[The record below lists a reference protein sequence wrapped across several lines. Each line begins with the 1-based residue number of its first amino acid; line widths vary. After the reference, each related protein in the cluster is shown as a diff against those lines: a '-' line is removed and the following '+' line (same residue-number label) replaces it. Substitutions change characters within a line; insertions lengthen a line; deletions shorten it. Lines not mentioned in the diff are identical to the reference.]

1 MTANDKH
8 VLVDGL
14 KKLAE
19 DAVSLAA
26 FVKALFPPDEEHPDG
41 SACAT
46 VPGGTPDSAAD
57 AVVSDRTPDST
68 TEAAEP
74 AGRPAKAA
82 DAAPSAGTQ
91 DFAAEAPAKTYTYE
105 EARAVLAEKSRTGHR
120 AEVKAILTRHGV
132 KQLSEVTDPVNLA
145 VLVAEAEVIPDD

>member
-1 MTANDKH
+1 MKVNDKQ

-26 FVKALFPPDEEHPDG
+26 FVKALFPEEGEQQDG
-41 SACAT
+41 MA
-46 VPGGTPDSAAD
+46 
-57 AVVSDRTPDST
+57 
-68 TEAAEP
+68 EAAAP
-74 AGRPAKAA
+74 AGTK
-82 DAAPSAGTQ
+82 DT
-91 DFAAEAPAKTYTYE
+91 AAEAPAKTYTYE

-132 KQLSEVTDPVNLA
+132 KQLSDAKDPAILA
-145 VLVAEAEVIPDD
+145 AIVAEAEAIPDA